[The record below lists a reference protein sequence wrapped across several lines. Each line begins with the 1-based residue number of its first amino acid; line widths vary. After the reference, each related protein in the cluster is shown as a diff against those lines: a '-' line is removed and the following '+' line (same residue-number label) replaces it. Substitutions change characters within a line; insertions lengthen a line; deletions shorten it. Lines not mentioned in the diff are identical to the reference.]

1 VISVG
6 AQTIL
11 KLMVKAEAAE
21 AFEDAELVCER
32 TLCFVGCRNTSRA
45 IVNELLRHAL
55 LRDMSEAG
63 AGIERYT
70 LNSDGRLAALDRSHV
85 NEAFASALAERL

>member
-11 KLMVKAEAAE
+11 KLMVEAESAE

-32 TLCFVGCRNTSRA
+32 AMCFVGCRSTSRA

-55 LRDMSEAG
+55 LRQVSDHG
-63 AGIERYT
+63 AGMERYT
-70 LNSDGRLAALDRSHV
+70 LNSDGRLAAVDRSHV
-85 NEAFASALAERL
+85 NEAFARALAERP